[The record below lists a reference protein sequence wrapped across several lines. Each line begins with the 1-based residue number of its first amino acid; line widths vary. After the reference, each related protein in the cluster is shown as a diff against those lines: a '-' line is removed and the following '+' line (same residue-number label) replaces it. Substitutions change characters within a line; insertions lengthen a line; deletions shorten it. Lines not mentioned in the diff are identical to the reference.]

1 MLRKLI
7 TLGLLGAGIAYVL
20 RMREHGAAEQ
30 ASAPPT
36 GAAPVRPDQPSGAG
50 VGDAVVPDTS
60 AEDPL
65 VRNEEKL
72 AAAEASEV
80 GGGEPEP
87 LPPDVEPEL
96 RPVVEGAGDAE
107 ETFEQ
112 EIEDQGR

>member
-7 TLGLLGAGIAYVL
+7 TLGLLGAGSAYVL
-20 RMREHGAAEQ
+20 RMREHGGAEQ
-30 ASAPPT
+30 GSAPPT
-36 GAAPVRPDQPSGAG
+36 G

-60 AEDPL
+60 A
-65 VRNEEKL
+65 EEKL

-112 EIEDQGR
+112 EIEDEGR

>member
-7 TLGLLGAGIAYVL
+7 ALGLLGAGIAYVL

-36 GAAPVRPDQPSGAG
+36 G